1 LNRNIQV
8 KPEQKNIPFF
18 IPEPTKPITI
28 PSKQTHNTLK
38 NRN

>member
-1 LNRNIQV
+1 LNRNIQL
-8 KPEQKNIPFF
+8 KPEKKIPFF